1 MSSGRA
7 GKGASATS
15 GSRGIS
21 AGSKKSVDFARLD
34 SMARAARLHSR
45 AGSSAKGDGLSEAA
59 AAQSSK
65 PKQPQAGTA
74 TEVSPTIRP
83 SGQARGGKRTRAV
96 SSSGSDDEDE
106 LAVSGAAT
114 TSEEQGRGKLR
125 KCARIPVQKF
135 KIHSSNIIIVKQPR
149 RIHHSEINSNVARFA
164 GWNIVAVH
172 APAPAPNFEGSN

>member
-1 MSSGRA
+1 M
-7 GKGASATS
+7 
-15 GSRGIS
+15 
-21 AGSKKSVDFARLD
+21 
-34 SMARAARLHSR
+34 
-45 AGSSAKGDGLSEAA
+45 SEAA

-74 TEVSPTIRP
+74 TDLSPIKRQRVQ
-83 SGQARGGKRTRAV
+83 GRGGSRARAV
-96 SSSGSDDEDE
+96 ATSDSDDEDE
-106 LAVSGAAT
+106 ISVSGAAT
-114 TSEEQGRGKLR
+114 TSEEQGRDKLR
-125 KCARIPVQKF
+125 KCARMPVQKF